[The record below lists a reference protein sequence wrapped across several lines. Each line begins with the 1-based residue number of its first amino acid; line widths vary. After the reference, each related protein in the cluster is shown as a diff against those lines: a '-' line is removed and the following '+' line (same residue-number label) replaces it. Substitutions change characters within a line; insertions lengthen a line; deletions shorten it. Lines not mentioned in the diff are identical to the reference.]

1 MKKLIIAA
9 AVLLLVCASAF
20 AVYQEQRIVD
30 YGGLNIGVSY
40 VYDTYEQGDKQ
51 VVDKAGQL
59 GIGFSDFTFF
69 GDTNLGIYL
78 EAGIIFTLKDSTS
91 SDIQEE
97 TKSPLY
103 ANVALGL
110 GFKRDINKSTFIL
123 GAVGLDFIY
132 FTRENTYYVWGGHY
146 VVDRTYITMGAFAD
160 LEIAY
165 KLGRDV
171 YFSLGAKGS
180 ANFAKWMTLEESAYV
195 GWHEEHSSE
204 TQDTEGYFGYRITPR
219 VSVYMVF

>member
-40 VYDTYEQGDKQ
+40 VYDTYKFGEDTTI
-51 VVDKAGQL
+51 VDKAGQL

-78 EAGIIFTLKDSTS
+78 EADILFTVKDNN
-91 SDIQEE
+91 DDNDEN
-97 TKSPLY
+97 KSPLY
-103 ANVALGL
+103 AELGL
-110 GFKRDINKSTFIL
+110 GLAFKRDINKNTLVL
-123 GAVGLDFIY
+123 GGVGLDFMY
-132 FTRENTYYVWGGHY
+132 FSRQNTYYYMGGHFE
-146 VVDRTYITMGAFAD
+146 VERTYITMGVTAD

-171 YFSLGAKGS
+171 YFSLGAKGNI
-180 ANFAKWMTLEESAYV
+180 NFVKRMVVDSTDYSYWGSHT
-195 GWHEEHSSE
+195 SSE
-204 TQDTEGYFGYRITPR
+204 TKDTEGYFGYKVTPR
-219 VSVYMVF
+219 VAVYMVF